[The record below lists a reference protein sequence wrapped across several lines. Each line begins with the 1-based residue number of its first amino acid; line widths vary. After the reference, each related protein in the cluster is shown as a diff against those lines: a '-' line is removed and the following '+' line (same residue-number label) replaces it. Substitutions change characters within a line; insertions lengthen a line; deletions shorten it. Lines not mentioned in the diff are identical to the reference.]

1 MKLRALT
8 RYSYGNR
15 ALSAGDT
22 FEANDA
28 DGALIVQL
36 GNAERVQEPRRQ
48 EKPAQPP
55 DQSPAPEQQPDAKPP
70 KKSRK
75 RGYLR
80 RDQRAQ
86 D

>member
-48 EKPAQPP
+48 EKQPP